1 MESIYRSTARATTWT
16 YTRKLTQDERLMVAC
31 VVVALLAFLAICW
44 TGCVQPAGD
53 AGALAGV

>member
-1 MESIYRSTARATTWT
+1 MEGIYRSTARATTWS

-31 VVVALLAFLAICW
+31 VVVALMAFLAIAW
-44 TGCVQPAGD
+44 TVCVQPAVD